1 MKRLTN
7 GTAYFVLLI
16 FLGLFSL
23 GSPAEAKLVLGSGGS
38 QYQRGQSSHEFLLE
52 GGLAEPMGD
61 QKDELHLVSD
71 DPMANMRGLG
81 QGTGYEFGFRIRQ
94 YLGDYFAV
102 SPAFHYIRMGSAT
115 GVGDFQPGQEL
126 AYSVRAS
133 TYKYG
138 LDFQVFTG
146 GPRASFRPFLTAG
159 IALAHNIYR
168 DELQYNGVYKISVN
182 APAYSAGLGFKMKN
196 IELVG
201 EYTFDRFDSPNLPP
215 NDGTFPSQY
224 GTLNYNWDY
233 LVVRVGFS
241 FGR

>member
-16 FLGLFSL
+16 LLGVIFQ
-23 GSPAEAKLVLGSGGS
+23 GSPSEARIVLGPGGS

-61 QKDELHLVSD
+61 QKDELHLVSE
-71 DPMANMRGLG
+71 DPMANVRGLG
-81 QGTGYEFGFRIRQ
+81 QGTGYEVGFRIRQ
-94 YLGDYFAV
+94 YLGEYFAV

-115 GVGDFQPGQEL
+115 GVTDYQGSEDL

-138 LDFQVFTG
+138 LDFQAFMG
-146 GPRASFRPFLTAG
+146 GPRSSFRPFLTAG
-159 IALAHNIYR
+159 IALAHNVYR
-168 DELQYNGVYKISVN
+168 DELQYTGVYKTSVN

-201 EYTFDRFDSPNLPP
+201 EYTYNRFDSTNLPP
-215 NDGTFPSQY
+215 LDGNMT
-224 GTLNYNWDY
+224 YNWDIF
-233 LVVRVGFS
+233 VVRAGFS

>member
-16 FLGLFSL
+16 FMGVISQV
-23 GSPAEAKLVLGSGGS
+23 SDAEARLVRPSSGP

-61 QKDELHLVSD
+61 QKDELYLVSD
-71 DPMANMRGLG
+71 DPMGNVRGLG
-81 QGTGYEFGFRIRQ
+81 QGTGYEVGFRIRQ
-94 YLGDYFAV
+94 YLSEYFAV

-115 GVGDFQPGQEL
+115 GVTDYDGSQEL

-138 LDFQVFTG
+138 LDFQAFMG
-146 GPRASFRPFLTAG
+146 GPRSSFRPYLTG
-159 IALAHNIYR
+159 GVALAHNVYR
-168 DELQYNGVYKISVN
+168 DELQYNGVYKTSVN
-182 APAYSAGLGFKMKN
+182 APAFSGGLGFKFKN

-201 EYTFDRFDSPNLPP
+201 EYTYNRFDSTNLPP
-215 NDGTFPSQY
+215 LEGT
-224 GTLNYNWDY
+224 TNYNWDF

>member
-1 MKRLTN
+1 MKSLTN

-16 FLGLFSL
+16 FMGVISQV
-23 GSPAEAKLVLGSGGS
+23 SDAEARLVRPSSGP

-61 QKDELHLVSD
+61 QKDELHLVSE
-71 DPMANMRGLG
+71 DPMANVRGLG
-81 QGTGYEFGFRIRQ
+81 QGTGYEVGFRIRQ
-94 YLGDYFAV
+94 YLSEYFAV

-115 GVGDFQPGQEL
+115 GVTDYDGSQEL

-138 LDFQVFTG
+138 LDFQAFMG
-146 GPRASFRPFLTAG
+146 GPRSSFRPFLTG
-159 IALAHNIYR
+159 GVALAHNVYR
-168 DELQYNGVYKISVN
+168 DELQYNGVYKTSVN
-182 APAYSAGLGFKMKN
+182 TPAFSGGLGFKFKN

-201 EYTFDRFDSPNLPP
+201 EYTYNRFDSTNLPP
-215 NDGTFPSQY
+215 LKGT
-224 GTLNYNWDY
+224 TNYNWDF